1 MTIIRKEYIA
11 PQVETIEIETK
22 NAVLLEMSFRDEE
35 TDTEWSQKR
44 RPNTIWGAS
53 DGISSMGNSSK

>member
-1 MTIIRKEYIA
+1 MIRKEYIA
-11 PQVETIEIETK
+11 PEVETIEMETK
-22 NAVLLEMSFRDEE
+22 NAVLLEMSFRDET

-44 RPNTIWGAS
+44 RPNTIWGTS

>member
-1 MTIIRKEYIA
+1 MIRKEYIA
-11 PQVETIEIETK
+11 PEVEIIEMETK
-22 NAVLLEMSFRDEE
+22 NAVLLEMSFRDKT

-44 RPNTIWGAS
+44 RPNTIWGTS

>member
-1 MTIIRKEYIA
+1 MIRKEYIA
-11 PQVETIEIETK
+11 PEVETIEMETK
-22 NAVLLEMSFRDEE
+22 NAVLLEMSIVDKE

-44 RPNTIWGAS
+44 RPNTIWGTS

>member
-1 MTIIRKEYIA
+1 MIRKEYIA
-11 PQVETIEIETK
+11 PEVEIIEMETK

-44 RPNTIWGAS
+44 RPNSIWGTS